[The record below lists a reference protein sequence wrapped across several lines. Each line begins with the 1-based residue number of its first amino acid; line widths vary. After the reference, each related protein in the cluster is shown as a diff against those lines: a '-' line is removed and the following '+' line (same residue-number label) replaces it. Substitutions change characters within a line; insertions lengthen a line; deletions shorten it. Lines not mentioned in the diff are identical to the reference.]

1 MLIDSVYCVNHQKLY
16 AGVKM
21 KFSEKYS
28 IPSELAALYDFVNS
42 LDLRCYREQGVQHTP
57 TDALASRA
65 EAQAWMRA
73 HDLLMPRHL
82 LSKEEYRKAL
92 ALRQAL
98 RAFIEVAP
106 AERSQTS
113 DIGKGLEKAAAGFP
127 LLLTTAQNGLA
138 LGSKGANQLG
148 RVLAELNRLAE
159 TAQLGRLKMCESPE
173 CHWIF
178 FDRSKPANRRWCSS
192 DLCGNR
198 QKVRTYRERHRS
210 VGGGAQA

>member
-1 MLIDSVYCVNHQKLY
+1 MLVFE
-16 AGVKM
+16 M
-21 KFSEKYS
+21 RFSEKYS

-42 LDLRCYREQGVQHTP
+42 LDLRCYREQGAQHTP
-57 TDALASRA
+57 ADALASRA

-73 HDLLMPRHL
+73 HDLLMRRHVL
-82 LSKEEYRKAL
+82 GNEKYRKAL

-106 AERSQTS
+106 AERSHTR
-113 DIGKGLEKAAAGFP
+113 DIGKGLEKAAAAFP

-138 LGSKGANQLG
+138 LSSKGANQLG

-173 CHWIF
+173 CHWI
-178 FDRSKPANRRWCSS
+178 
-192 DLCGNR
+192 
-198 QKVRTYRERHRS
+198 
-210 VGGGAQA
+210 

>member
-1 MLIDSVYCVNHQKLY
+1 
-16 AGVKM
+16 M
-21 KFSEKYS
+21 KFSDKYS

-42 LDLRCYREQGVQHTP
+42 LDLRCYREHGVQHTP

-82 LSKEEYRKAL
+82 LSKDEHRKAL

-98 RAFIEVAP
+98 RAFIEAAP
-106 AERSQTS
+106 IERSKNR
-113 DIGKGLEKAAAGFP
+113 DIGKGLETAAAAFP
-127 LLLTTAQNGLA
+127 VLLTTAQNGLA
-138 LGSKGANQLG
+138 FSPKGANQLG

-159 TAQLGRLKMCESPE
+159 SAQLGRLKMCESPE

-192 DLCGNR
+192 DRCGNR
-198 QKVRTYRERHRS
+198 QKVRSYRERHRS
-210 VGGGAQA
+210 DDSGMQA